1 MFAGRFII
9 MAIDVGGPYFIAIF
23 MVECAQYSLE
33 GNKVLMSLRNL
44 ESRPVSVLFG
54 WEQNTLSI
62 FKENIVVFTKMS
74 KIYILSITCFAQN
87 WVSIIFFYCYQL
99 TLSTERRPQFCSLG
113 SIF

>member
-54 WEQNTLSI
+54 ASFSI
-62 FKENIVVFTKMS
+62 STRFKFLFIVYCLYLIIYVMFFCELINLLFNHLHDHVGIWMS
-74 KIYILSITCFAQN
+74 FACL
-87 WVSIIFFYCYQL
+87 IIE
-99 TLSTERRPQFCSLG
+99 SEV
-113 SIF
+113 